1 MNHEELARLAQLAA
15 TDTAPDAR
23 ALDPE
28 VRSGASFTFGNAAL
42 PPGAWPRFEVVWFF
56 TVAPANRD
64 QFALNIA
71 ALEAAAIPTPP
82 GVNYFGTYSVAV
94 SSAAPDYEYR
104 MIWALA
110 DLTGIQA
117 LNNLLNAAPVGLR
130 ACLDLIAQTPV
141 MRTEILGRTAG
152 SAKLVAG

>member
-15 TDTAPDAR
+15 TDAAPQAR

-28 VRSGASFTFGNAAL
+28 VRSGASFTFGNAA
-42 PPGAWPRFEVVWFF
+42 PGAVAWPRFEVVWFF

-64 QFALNIA
+64 QFATNVA
-71 ALEAAAIPTPP
+71 ALEAGAIPAPP
-82 GVNYFGTYSVAV
+82 GVTYFGTYSVAV

-104 MIWALA
+104 MVWGLT
-110 DLTGIQA
+110 DLSGIQA
-117 LNNLLNAAPVGLR
+117 LNNMLNGASVGLR
-130 ACLDLIAQTPV
+130 ACLDLIAQVPV

-152 SAKLVAG
+152 SAKLAKG